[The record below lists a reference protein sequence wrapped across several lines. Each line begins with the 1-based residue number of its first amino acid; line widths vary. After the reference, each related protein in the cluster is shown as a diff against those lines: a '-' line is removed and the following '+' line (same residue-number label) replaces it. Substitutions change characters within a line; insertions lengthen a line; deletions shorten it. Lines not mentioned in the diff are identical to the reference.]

1 VEELCAGKVLESSRK
16 TYLEIMKNLESRG
29 AQAMVLGCTEIPIL
43 IKPEHTPLPLLNS
56 LELHVQKA
64 VSLALE
70 DEGKMSL

>member
-1 VEELCAGKVLESSRK
+1 
-16 TYLEIMKNLESRG
+16 MKNLESRG